1 MGKMPK
7 IDLKKYFNNINS
19 VEIELELLSP
29 TENDINSVLVD
40 IITKNIHAYLLPI
53 DFEFT
58 IDDEQLTAEI
68 ASIYF
73 DYTRQRSEMYFDVYV
88 SEMIDKSSKNEFKSL
103 KSAYDYYHDA
113 EADTVNYFV
122 DQIINEDEFENFI
135 DDLTVLG
142 VDTENFSFERIQKL
156 LRDFSYENLKSIDI
170 ADWTNRSDQIE
181 VLYSPFFDVDLSF
194 NIDLDSRDF
203 EKEISK
209 LIKLMEFLS
218 ITPAD
223 LIDQDL
229 TDQTILTI
237 DVLNVLLDRTFSTYH
252 SKPSVTPSEFIE
264 IVNSWRDYETPVF
277 FFYASLT
284 EILNCKN
291 NHRLGFQ
298 RFTVATYD
306 GSGGSAN
313 LFRHVESP
321 LLLDGSTKHIK
332 LPTID
337 FRYCMDDICGLY
349 KRDYRTSILPKISVS
364 ENDKQL
370 LLSSKKL
377 DSIPTD
383 VFGKFANAGYIK
395 SSIKYK
401 HGKSE
406 IFSEL
411 VKSVDLNIQPQKI
424 SNEPPTLSL

>member
-1 MGKMPK
+1 MSK
-7 IDLKKYFNNINS
+7 IDLKNYFNNINS
-19 VEIELELLSP
+19 VEIELDFFSQN
-29 TENDINSVLVD
+29 ENDINSVLVD
-40 IITKNIHAYLLPI
+40 IITKNIHSYLLPI

-58 IDDEQLTAEI
+58 IDDEELTAEI

-88 SEMIDKSSKNEFKSL
+88 SEIIDKSSKNEFKSL
-103 KSAYDYYHDA
+103 KSAYDYYHDT
-113 EADTVNYFV
+113 EADTVSYFV
-122 DQIINEDEFENFI
+122 NQIINEDEFENFI

-142 VDTENFSFERIQKL
+142 VDTENFSFEKIQKL
-156 LRDFSYENLKSIDI
+156 LRDFSYENFNSIDI
-170 ADWTNRSDQIE
+170 KDWNNRSDQIE
-181 VLYSPFFDVDLSF
+181 VLYSPFFDVDLSS

-209 LIKLMEFLS
+209 LVKLMEFLS

-229 TDQTILTI
+229 TEQTILTI
-237 DVLNVLLDRTFSTYH
+237 DVLNVLLDRKLKTYH
-252 SKPSVTPSEFIE
+252 SKPAVTPSEFIE
-264 IVNSWRDYETPVF
+264 IVNLWSNYEIPVF
-277 FFYASLT
+277 FFYASLN
-284 EILNCKN
+284 EILNCKDS
-291 NHRLGFQ
+291 HRLGFQ
-298 RFTVATYD
+298 SFTVATYN
-306 GSGGSAN
+306 GSGSAN

-332 LPTID
+332 LPAID

-364 ENDKQL
+364 ENDRQ
-370 LLSSKKL
+370 LLSSNKF

-383 VFGKFANAGYIK
+383 VFDKFANAGYIK

-411 VKSVDLNIQPQKI
+411 VKSVDLNTQPQKI